1 MKSRIYYMMLAV
13 ITAAFL
19 TACDNTDTTE
29 SGDLNSPATGS
40 SGGVGTENME
50 SDPAVNDLDTENYP
64 ESEIPT
70 NIDPQ
75 DPGSTSNTDP
85 NATNT
90 NP

>member
-1 MKSRIYYMMLAV
+1 MKSRLYYMVLAV

-19 TACDNTDTTE
+19 TACDNTGTTDD
-29 SGDLNSPATGS
+29 SATGS
-40 SGGVGTENME
+40 SGGVGTENMQ
-50 SDPAVNDLDTENYP
+50 SDPAVNDMNTENYP

-75 DPGSTSNTDP
+75 DPGSTGNTDP
-85 NATNT
+85 NTTNT

>member
-1 MKSRIYYMMLAV
+1 MKSRLYYMLLAV

-19 TACDNTDTTE
+19 SACDNTGTTE
-29 SGDLNSPATGS
+29 SEDFTGS
-40 SGGVGTENME
+40 SGGVGTESME
-50 SDPAVNDLDTENYP
+50 SDPAINDLDSQSYP

-70 NIDPQ
+70 NIEPQ
-75 DPGSTSNTDP
+75 DSDSMSNTDP